1 MILNFNFDTA
11 NLATR
16 LREGLSAANINNA
29 FTQVGA
35 MVVNDAVTKP
45 PTPRIDT
52 GNLRG
57 SWSIALAGRLFSKGG
72 SKGQLAPDIS
82 GMKKFELRVGFN
94 MPYSAL
100 MEDGVYDDGRE
111 VGFGVKSLLAKP
123 NTGNHFL
130 STKIKNKQR
139 IYLKFLQEKLI

>member
-16 LREGLSAANINNA
+16 LREGLSVANINNA
-29 FTQVGA
+29 FTQLGA
-35 MVVNDAVTKP
+35 MIVNDAVTKP

-57 SWSIALAGRLFSKGG
+57 SWSIALAGRLFNKGN
-72 SKGQLAPDIS
+72 SQGQLSPDTN
-82 GMKKFELRVGFN
+82 GMQKFELRVGFN
-94 MPYSAL
+94 MPYSSI
-100 MEDGVYDDGRE
+100 MESGMRKGKAI
-111 VGFGVKSLLAKP
+111 GFGVKSQRATP
-123 NTGNHFL
+123 RAGNHFL
-130 STKIKNKQR
+130 ETKIKNKQR

>member
-16 LREGLSAANINNA
+16 LREGLSAANVDNA
-29 FTQVGA
+29 FTQLGA
-35 MVVNDAVTKP
+35 MIVNDAVTKP

-57 SWSIALAGRLFSKGG
+57 SWSIALAGRLFNKGN
-72 SKGQLAPDIS
+72 SQGQLSPDTN
-82 GMKKFELRVGFN
+82 GMQKFELRVGFN
-94 MPYSAL
+94 MPYASI
-100 MEDGVYDDGRE
+100 MESGMRKGKAI
-111 VGFGVKSLLAKP
+111 GFGVKSQRATP
-123 NTGNHFL
+123 RTGNHFL
-130 STKIKNKQR
+130 ETKIKNKQR

>member
-16 LREGLSAANINNA
+16 LREGLSAANVNNA

-35 MVVNDAVTKP
+35 MIVNDAVTKP

-57 SWSIALAGRLFSKGG
+57 SWSIALAGRLFNKGN
-72 SKGQLAPDIS
+72 SQGQLSPDTN
-82 GMKKFELRVGFN
+82 GMQKFELRVGFN
-94 MPYSAL
+94 MPYSSI
-100 MEDGVYDDGRE
+100 MESGMRKGKAI
-111 VGFGVKSLLAKP
+111 GFGVKSQRATP
-123 NTGNHFL
+123 RAGNHFL
-130 STKIKNKQR
+130 ETKIKNKQR

>member
-16 LREGLSAANINNA
+16 LREGLTVANINNA

-35 MVVNDAVTKP
+35 MIVNDAVTKP

-57 SWSIALAGRLFSKGG
+57 SWSIALAGRLFNKGN
-72 SKGQLAPDIS
+72 SQGQLSPDTN
-82 GMKKFELRVGFN
+82 GMQKFELRVGFN
-94 MPYSAL
+94 MPYSSI
-100 MEDGVYDDGRE
+100 MESGIRKGKAI
-111 VGFGVKSLLAKP
+111 GFGVKSQRATP
-123 NTGNHFL
+123 RAGNHFL
-130 STKIKNKQR
+130 ETKIKNKQR